1 MEFVEENN
9 FLIYRD
15 DRVREEEDGKELLIY
30 RHFHSVD
37 EIILCHKGRAKFIV
51 DGKKDIILHEKS
63 IIFINKYT
71 YHKIEILSSD
81 YERTIIQMRP
91 LFILN
96 HLNYPIYNLMDE
108 NSNEN
113 FVHKFSLDDD
123 LYNKLNLLSEM
134 MIEEFDKLD
143 PFWEYQIASLYSIF
157 MITFYR
163 NKFKDNEFPM
173 VNEKIRRMHNI
184 KLYIEENF
192 SEDISLNELSKRFL
206 TSQSSLVRDFK
217 EFTGETVNNYII
229 KTRLSQAKYLLLN
242 TDMSIKKISSEI
254 GYKDQNHFS
263 RIFKKFNGISPTSYR
278 KPH

>member
-1 MEFVEENN
+1 MEENN

-30 RHFHSVD
+30 RHFHSED

-242 TDMSIKKISSEI
+242 TNMSIKKISSEI